1 MKKGLSFIFLFCFCS
16 HSLYRVWASFVVD
29 CTDFSAHFFIDGSG
43 GTLRIENL
51 TAFVYPY
58 RFVRTCCFC
67 GGKHMHVRAL
77 THRHESV

>member
-1 MKKGLSFIFLFCFCS
+1 MKKGLSLSFFVFCS
-16 HSLYRVWASFVVD
+16 HSLYHVWASVVAD

-43 GTLRIENL
+43 GTPRIENL

-58 RFVRTCCFC
+58 CFVRTCCLF
-67 GGKHMHVRAL
+67 GRKHMHVCVH